1 MPSHDFQFANSVF
14 STCKSK
20 HWLFVNFFDFFLVCE
35 HIHAGT
41 YFSLK
46 TKRRKKHGDDEEET
60 LHLISSG
67 NKEI

>member
-1 MPSHDFQFANSVF
+1 MSSHDFQFANSVF

-46 TKRRKKHGDDEEET
+46 NEEE
-60 LHLISSG
+60 
-67 NKEI
+67 KEAWG